1 MSNFPK
7 STDYRATTALACEI
21 AATHPDRF
29 NEAVHAGFY
38 PCAPKTTPGK
48 ARSFDVND
56 IIALRLYQRFMDGGM
71 SAKTAG
77 QKACS
82 IRDFLRQY
90 PDADQAFIVK
100 TAFDDGNAEIYR
112 EGYVLPSFD
121 TSDQHIKIN
130 STQSLDVVS
139 VEVHNFHYLRGRIVH
154 EIEQA
159 ALVVGEA
166 E

>member
-56 IIALRLYQRFMDGGM
+56 IIALRLYQRFLD
-71 SAKTAG
+71 AG
-77 QKACS
+77 IKGEVAGKKACR
-82 IRDFLRQY
+82 IREFLEAH
-90 PDADQAFIVK
+90 PEADQVYIV
-100 TAFDDGNAEIYR
+100 T
-112 EGYVLPSFD
+112 PSIGSTVYTTEFD
-121 TSDQHIKIN
+121 TTRHDIDWDGARGR
-130 STQSLDVVS
+130 DVIS
-139 VEVHNFHYLRGRIVH
+139 VEVWNFHFLRGRIVH
-154 EIEQA
+154 EINDA
-159 ALVVGEA
+159 AKVVGG
-166 E
+166 